1 MEKRIQRKKFFTVLG
16 TGVFGFFALKNV
28 PFGFL
33 SKKEKRT
40 KPDVKINPLAVKRE
54 STGVNNG

>member
-1 MEKRIQRKKFFTVLG
+1 MEKRIQRKRFFTILG
-16 TGVFGFFALKNV
+16 SGVFGFFAFKNL

-33 SKKEKRT
+33 SKKEKGR
-40 KPDVKINPLAVKRE
+40 KPAVTINPLAVKRE